1 MARRSPLLSRATAA
15 APFALD
21 TSEEEASGTPSAT
34 SGSAGASVT
43 VPRSPA
49 ATPLA
54 AGEGA
59 EGSSP
64 PTPPSALVTTP
75 WAVQASVARVPDQ
88 PSVEEKGEDTS
99 EHSRSRTPAS
109 AADSELAALQGSN
122 LDVLADIASTH
133 EV

>member
-1 MARRSPLLSRATAA
+1 MARRSPLLNRATAA
-15 APFALD
+15 ALHALD
-21 TSEEEASGTPSAT
+21 ASGEDASGTPSAA

-49 ATPLA
+49 ATLLV

-59 EGSSP
+59 EASSP
-64 PTPPSALVTTP
+64 PTPPSALVTAP
-75 WAVQASVARVPDQ
+75 WVAQASVARAPDQ
-88 PSVEEKGEDTS
+88 PSEEEEGEDTS

-122 LDVLADIASTH
+122 SDVLADITSTP